1 MADTPWGVVPE
12 VSDRLSFMNDSF
24 KLSPKNIPDLF
35 DDVIPPPSPHYDPH
49 GQNMNYLTPFDSPMC
64 NFGNNANMP
73 SDVRGEGGESNT
85 NPLEPIVSL
94 TDHQMYEARSASNS
108 VDDDPL
114 HILRAE
120 AETGINPL
128 AEIFG
133 RRRSRI
139 LLEDHLQILPAANH
153 PSQLYGAGE
162 SVSNPLDDHPM
173 PIFGAGG
180 ESSIN
185 PLAEIFERSTIL
197 LEDPL
202 QILPA
207 TNQPSQLFRVGESV
221 SNPQDDHLMPI
232 FRAGGES
239 SITPPAEIFGR
250 RRSTILL
257 KHPLQILH
265 AENHPLQLYEAK
277 DSVSNALDDHPI
289 PIFRAGGELTINP
302 LAEIFGER
310 KNAVLLGHHSSLDDQ
325 PEHISRVEGELSLG
339 RNLNHNPESFRN
351 NNMLPPLL
359 MDQLSRQPIHSN
371 CIGCH
376 VLKEVLYY
384 NHNYII
390 KLEIHGKWGVIC
402 HAIQE
407 RRARVLNNYG
417 ACKEPIYE
425 RFDFHSKSL
434 NEVKHFLTHYCQE
447 RKAEGYIRQ
456 PDHVQSFL
464 QGFYVP
470 MKDEDEWEEVLSYP
484 EEFIYEV
491 LDSEDFGPR
500 NTNAMER
507 LFVDKAS
514 SSKGKGKMRGRPP
527 KLHRFYL
534 AEQRER
540 AAKMKL
546 DAQRE
551 RAASIKLEDL
561 RVYFHLNIEEASEK
575 LRLPIAIL
583 NAISKEISSLQ
594 PMLLSYRKGTRDYI
608 AARIEKDDFL
618 YYNLTQ
624 GLATYRVAFASS
636 LYFLQHLKVA
646 KKNNSTAL
654 NQSEAQRLLRSCLFR
669 YQSCNKPG
677 FLNLE

>member
-12 VSDRLSFMNDSF
+12 VSDRLSFMNDFF
-24 KLSPKNIPDLF
+24 KLSPTNIPDLF
-35 DDVIPPPSPHYDPH
+35 DDVIPPPSPHYDPQ
-49 GQNMNYLTPFDSPMC
+49 GQNMNNLTLFDSPMW

-73 SDVRGEGGESNT
+73 SDVGGEGSQTTLADHHPSHTSRAGGESIT
-85 NPLEPIVSL
+85 NPLEPIVSV
-94 TDHQMYEARSASNS
+94 TYHQMYEARSASNS

-120 AETGINPL
+120 AEASINPL

-133 RRRSRI
+133 RRRSTI

-153 PSQLYGAGE
+153 PSQLYGAGK

-173 PIFGAGG
+173 TIFGAGG

-185 PLAEIFERSTIL
+185 PLAEILRRRSTIL

-207 TNQPSQLFRVGESV
+207 TNQPSQLFEVGESV

-265 AENHPLQLYEAK
+265 AEYHPLQLYEAK
-277 DSVSNALDDHPI
+277 ESVSNALDDHPI
-289 PIFRAGGELTINP
+289 PIFGAGRELTINP

-310 KNAVLLGHHSSLDDQ
+310 KNAVLLGHSSLDDQ

-339 RNLNHNPESFRN
+339 RNLKHNPESFRN
-351 NNMLPPLL
+351 NNMLPPLLMDQLL

-384 NHNYII
+384 NHNYFI

-407 RRARVLNNYG
+407 RRASVLNNYG
-417 ACKEPIYE
+417 ACKEPIYD

-434 NEVKHFLTHYCQE
+434 NEVKHLLTHYCEE

-464 QGFYVP
+464 QGFYVA
-470 MKDEDEWEEVLSYP
+470 MEDEDKWEEVLSYP

-491 LDSEDFGPR
+491 FDIEHFGPPDA
-500 NTNAMER
+500 NAMQHLHVEK
-507 LFVDKAS
+507 VS
-514 SSKGKGKMRGRPP
+514 SSKGKGKGKMRGRPP

-551 RAASIKLEDL
+551 RAASMKLEDL
-561 RVYFHLNIEEASEK
+561 RVYFHLSIEEASEK
-575 LRLPIAIL
+575 LRLPVAIFKRL
-583 NAISKEISSLQ
+583 C
-594 PMLLSYRKGTRDYI
+594 RKFGVCRWPSRKVCSFGNTRP
-608 AARIEKDDFL
+608 
-618 YYNLTQ
+618 
-624 GLATYRVAFASS
+624 
-636 LYFLQHLKVA
+636 
-646 KKNNSTAL
+646 
-654 NQSEAQRLLRSCLFR
+654 CM
-669 YQSCNKPG
+669 
-677 FLNLE
+677 